1 MDIANH
7 GLFLLQQLNSQREF
21 GFLCDCTVA
30 IGDVYF
36 KAHKAVLAAFSNYF
50 KMLFIH
56 QTSDC
61 VKLKPAD
68 IQPDI
73 FSYLLHLMYTG
84 KIIPQMIDPVRL
96 EQGLKFLHA
105 YPLLQ
110 EASLATHG
118 AIPRPDPYFPWPSSL
133 YGIQLARSQACVTV
147 QEQKVH
153 MMAAGLSSHSGPPPQ
168 SQSQQQQQP
177 PLQSQPQSQS
187 QPPPRSEQEQNVIEG
202 PIPMS
207 VSVTQAQTHLALQLP
222 LQSTLQQ
229 PSQSAQPS
237 LQHFHAAMCVTSAD
251 GALACAAAY
260 GSICTCTLAFPIHSL
275 LWVAGVGAEAGAEEA
290 CVDFSRKLT
299 LETVL
304 QVRARE
310 TAMEQMEPCSR
321 AIDEWVAHAGSPAT
335 CADAASRRKATARST
350 CTSTRGS
357 LDGPSTQLC
366 SVCGDFSS
374 GYHYGVWTCEGCKAF
389 FKRSVQGKN
398 NFVCPATNHCTIDK
412 TRRRRCQACRLRKC
426 YEAGMI
432 RDGENDR
439 ISLTGLLLPE
449 AQQHARDRLR
459 VGGGDARRGGVRS
472 FGGAVPHA
480 HVEGMGIIHILLETE
495 PPKLLCMRSLGEPLT
510 EASMMTLFT
519 DLATKEMVHIVSWA
533 KKIPGFM
540 ELDLPVKTQLLEN
553 SWLEVLITG
562 LIWRS
567 MEQQDTLVFASD
579 LVFTR
584 ADGSRMEGTMEIFD
598 QLLAIVTH
606 FRELCFRMEEY
617 ACLKAMVLLN
627 VGLCSDWMLTE
638 QPDAIKAVCKI
649 MDTVSNALVSFLE
662 HSCLS
667 EGQQFHRLTR
677 LLMLLSHIHQIS
689 YRASNKGI
697 QHLTI
702 MKMKHM
708 IPLSTLLTNM
718 LEGAQV
724 K

>member
-168 SQSQQQQQP
+168 SQPQQQQQP

-237 LQHFHAAMCVTSAD
+237 CLPYSP
-251 GALACAAAY
+251 GILAQDST
-260 GSICTCTLAFPIHSL
+260 GDEQRSHSL
-275 LWVAGVGAEAGAEEA
+275 PSLDGQVEGQLVVISPRPASARRGSVGTSGGGNA
-290 CVDFSRKLT
+290 CL
-299 LETVL
+299 
-304 QVRARE
+304 
-310 TAMEQMEPCSR
+310 
-321 AIDEWVAHAGSPAT
+321 IGSG
-335 CADAASRRKATARST
+335 
-350 CTSTRGS
+350 TSTTFPRCYVCHICGRRFSLRSSLREHLYMHTGVPYPQSAVGGRGRGRGRGRGS
-357 LDGPSTQLC
+357 LRRLQ
-366 SVCGDFSS
+366 
-374 GYHYGVWTCEGCKAF
+374 
-389 FKRSVQGKN
+389 QGSPEEE
-398 NFVCPATNHCTIDK
+398 VMME
-412 TRRRRCQACRLRKC
+412 Q
-426 YEAGMI
+426 EA
-432 RDGENDR
+432 
-439 ISLTGLLLPE
+439 
-449 AQQHARDRLR
+449 
-459 VGGGDARRGGVRS
+459 
-472 FGGAVPHA
+472 
-480 HVEGMGIIHILLETE
+480 VET
-495 PPKLLCMRSLGEPLT
+495 
-510 EASMMTLFT
+510 
-519 DLATKEMVHIVSWA
+519 
-533 KKIPGFM
+533 
-540 ELDLPVKTQLLEN
+540 
-553 SWLEVLITG
+553 EVLIDG
-562 LIWRS
+562 
-567 MEQQDTLVFASD
+567 
-579 LVFTR
+579 
-584 ADGSRMEGTMEIFD
+584 DGSYHEGSR
-598 QLLAIVTH
+598 A
-606 FRELCFRMEEY
+606 
-617 ACLKAMVLLN
+617 
-627 VGLCSDWMLTE
+627 LCSPGVAACE
-638 QPDAIKAVCKI
+638 GRHQASPGQPDREAGTPGGAEGAVDSPPTPGGGEDEEAGDGEFDLGEDTEGEGEGDSDGTDGAMFEGYRRVGRTRRFACNVCGRRFTQKSHCKEHMYIHTGKPYSCGICNKTFSRATQAARHVCQCHTPEPKAEANI
-649 MDTVSNALVSFLE
+649 EPLADHNAE
-662 HSCLS
+662 
-667 EGQQFHRLTR
+667 TPD
-677 LLMLLSHIHQIS
+677 
-689 YRASNKGI
+689 
-697 QHLTI
+697 
-702 MKMKHM
+702 MK
-708 IPLSTLLTNM
+708 PRPG
-718 LEGAQV
+718 LEGMMLGGDPQACEETAGRDKNDGKSNHDGKNQFTSSDCAEENTQSMP

>member
-1 MDIANH
+1 
-7 GLFLLQQLNSQREF
+7 
-21 GFLCDCTVA
+21 
-30 IGDVYF
+30 
-36 KAHKAVLAAFSNYF
+36 
-50 KMLFIH
+50 
-56 QTSDC
+56 
-61 VKLKPAD
+61 
-68 IQPDI
+68 
-73 FSYLLHLMYTG
+73 
-84 KIIPQMIDPVRL
+84 
-96 EQGLKFLHA
+96 
-105 YPLLQ
+105 
-110 EASLATHG
+110 
-118 AIPRPDPYFPWPSSL
+118 
-133 YGIQLARSQACVTV
+133 
-147 QEQKVH
+147 
-153 MMAAGLSSHSGPPPQ
+153 
-168 SQSQQQQQP
+168 
-177 PLQSQPQSQS
+177 
-187 QPPPRSEQEQNVIEG
+187 
-202 PIPMS
+202 
-207 VSVTQAQTHLALQLP
+207 
-222 LQSTLQQ
+222 
-229 PSQSAQPS
+229 
-237 LQHFHAAMCVTSAD
+237 
-251 GALACAAAY
+251 
-260 GSICTCTLAFPIHSL
+260 
-275 LWVAGVGAEAGAEEA
+275 
-290 CVDFSRKLT
+290 
-299 LETVL
+299 
-304 QVRARE
+304 
-310 TAMEQMEPCSR
+310 
-321 AIDEWVAHAGSPAT
+321 
-335 CADAASRRKATARST
+335 
-350 CTSTRGS
+350 
-357 LDGPSTQLC
+357 
-366 SVCGDFSS
+366 
-374 GYHYGVWTCEGCKAF
+374 
-389 FKRSVQGKN
+389 
-398 NFVCPATNHCTIDK
+398 
-412 TRRRRCQACRLRKC
+412 
-426 YEAGMI
+426 
-432 RDGENDR
+432 
-439 ISLTGLLLPE
+439 
-449 AQQHARDRLR
+449 
-459 VGGGDARRGGVRS
+459 
-472 FGGAVPHA
+472 
-480 HVEGMGIIHILLETE
+480 MGIIHILLEAE

-617 ACLKAMVLLN
+617 TCLKAMVLLN

-708 IPLSTLLTNM
+708 IPLRTLLTDM

>member
-1 MDIANH
+1 MLPTWPRNPPMTRQH
-7 GLFLLQQLNSQREF
+7 LS
-21 GFLCDCTVA
+21 T
-30 IGDVYF
+30 
-36 KAHKAVLAAFSNYF
+36 LAGM
-50 KMLFIH
+50 K
-56 QTSDC
+56 
-61 VKLKPAD
+61 
-68 IQPDI
+68 
-73 FSYLLHLMYTG
+73 
-84 KIIPQMIDPVRL
+84 
-96 EQGLKFLHA
+96 
-105 YPLLQ
+105 
-110 EASLATHG
+110 
-118 AIPRPDPYFPWPSSL
+118 
-133 YGIQLARSQACVTV
+133 
-147 QEQKVH
+147 
-153 MMAAGLSSHSGPPPQ
+153 
-168 SQSQQQQQP
+168 QQQQQEEYDAACHPHTSFLLPAHKSWMSEAP
-177 PLQSQPQSQS
+177 PKCCSAECCTQHLHQPGTS
-187 QPPPRSEQEQNVIEG
+187 PLGLVAAFGDTQNHCSRLPTSTFMLSAG
-202 PIPMS
+202 S
-207 VSVTQAQTHLALQLP
+207 DSVTERP
-222 LQSTLQQ
+222 
-229 PSQSAQPS
+229 
-237 LQHFHAAMCVTSAD
+237 
-251 GALACAAAY
+251 
-260 GSICTCTLAFPIHSL
+260 
-275 LWVAGVGAEAGAEEA
+275 
-290 CVDFSRKLT
+290 
-299 LETVL
+299 VL
-304 QVRARE
+304 V
-310 TAMEQMEPCSR
+310 
-321 AIDEWVAHAGSPAT
+321 SPV
-335 CADAASRRKATARST
+335 
-350 CTSTRGS
+350 
-357 LDGPSTQLC
+357 DGPSTQLC

-432 RDGENDR
+432 RDDRKGHWRSHRGRVNNDC
-439 ISLTGLLLPE
+439 SL
-449 AQQHARDRLR
+449 LR
-459 VGGGDARRGGVRS
+459 YRGFNSDARRGGVRS